1 VGPFSRR
8 KVKAEGPDRFV
19 VRLDDVERRV
29 LEDVCGQL
37 VDALDQGAE
46 SAALRRLFPVA
57 HAGDAELEAK
67 YRDLVDDDLRAKRLA
82 DLRAVVEG
90 VDARELDREGL
101 ERWMTAINSVR
112 LVLGTVLDVG
122 EEDPGPL
129 DPEDPNTPTLVVY
142 HFLGGLLD
150 EIVRALSSTLS

>member
-1 VGPFSRR
+1 MGPFTRR
-8 KVKAEGPDRFV
+8 KVRPEGPDRFV
-19 VRLDDVERRV
+19 IRLDEVERRV
-29 LEDVCGQL
+29 LDDVCGQL
-37 VDALDQGAE
+37 VDALDQGADG
-46 SAALRRLFPVA
+46 AALRRLFPVA
-57 HAGDAELEAK
+57 HAGDAELEAR
-67 YRDLVDDDLRAKRLA
+67 YHELVHEDLRAKRLA
-82 DLRAVVEG
+82 DLRAVIDG
-90 VDARELDREGL
+90 TDARELDREGL

-129 DPEDPNTPTLVVY
+129 DPEDPDMPSLVVY